1 MDLCVIPFGAVL
13 FDELMVAE
21 AESVRLSA
29 AGSICM
35 VGDVRLAEARRAA
48 RGREGGQSELH
59 EGKDI
64 PKIRNMR
71 GITQEMMEVRKNR
84 WIRSGE
90 DCRDGRSWMWS
101 MEGGPKEFWGL
112 FMNLS
117 SLPAS
122 IIIKLIQ

>member
-1 MDLCVIPFGAVL
+1 MGGSPRRDGLR
-13 FDELMVAE
+13 E
-21 AESVRLSA
+21 AEKA
-29 AGSICM
+29 
-35 VGDVRLAEARRAA
+35 DN
-48 RGREGGQSELH
+48 QSFMK
-59 EGKDI
+59 GKDI

-71 GITQEMMEVRKNR
+71 GITQEMMEVRKDR